1 MSNLEKYFRW
11 LFIDET
17 DRDLWRERVAIMSE
31 DKDTDPYT
39 VGVQALSEVN
49 RFNLHRVSSKLD
61 DFGKCFSKE
70 KYLQS
75 LKEEL

>member
-1 MSNLEKYFRW
+1 MIDLEKYFHW

-31 DKDTDPYT
+31 DEDIDLYT
-39 VGVQALSEVN
+39 AGVQALSEVN
-49 RFNLHRVSSKLD
+49 RFNLQRVSSKLD
-61 DFGKCFSKE
+61 NFGKCFSKE
-70 KYLQS
+70 QYLQS